1 MYTFKLLNLVEW
13 NYNIIEREALAMV
26 YALHKLKHS
35 LLGDRFVFYVD
46 HMDFVYLINKPQ
58 VFGKIVRWLL
68 LFLEYDFQIVY
79 KPGISHLMVD
89 ALSRLPNQVELVGVR
104 DQNH

>member
-1 MYTFKLLNLVEW
+1 MYAFRLLNLAKW

-26 YALHKLKHS
+26 YALHKFKHS
-35 LLGDRFVFYVD
+35 LLGNQFVFSVD
-46 HMDFVYLINKPQ
+46 HMDLVYLVNRPQ
-58 VFGKIVRWLL
+58 VFGKIVKWLL
-68 LFLEYDFQIVY
+68 VFLEYDFQIIY
-79 KPGISHLMVD
+79 KPSRSHLIAA